1 MVIQRF
7 YGFLYVKYLAFLWPT
22 LGYHRGLSLNQ
33 LMLILMIKTAL
44 RKELKDSEQTAC
56 LQRLTLKHSIDHV

>member
-1 MVIQRF
+1 MVFFMSNIW
-7 YGFLYVKYLAFLWPT
+7 LWPT

-33 LMLILMIKTAL
+33 LMFILMIKTAL
-44 RKELKDSEQTAC
+44 RKELKDSKQTVC

>member
-1 MVIQRF
+1 MVFFMSNIW
-7 YGFLYVKYLAFLWPT
+7 LWPT

-33 LMLILMIKTAL
+33 LMFILMIKTAL
-44 RKELKDSEQTAC
+44 RKELKDSKQAAC